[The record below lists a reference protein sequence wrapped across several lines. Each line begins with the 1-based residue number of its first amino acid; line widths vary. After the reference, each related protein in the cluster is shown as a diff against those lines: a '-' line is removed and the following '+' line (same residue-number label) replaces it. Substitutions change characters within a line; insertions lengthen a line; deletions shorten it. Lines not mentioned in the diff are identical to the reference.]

1 MTTFA
6 PSTTGLMDVRMLQ
19 GAREVASAHWDV
31 LARRGF
37 HLHDWFVAAED
48 SGWTPRHVAV
58 KQAGNLRAVVPAYL
72 TDRTTLHDLHD
83 RWLGPLRELASIAG
97 IDLRPIISV
106 QLPFALVSEPLGDA
120 QAISLDTLHRVF
132 EALEAAAIQDG
143 AKAVVWPSVDPGSTS
158 VLKVAEERG
167 YTAVYGGST
176 ARLSVAWK
184 SFDEYVSSRSKSVRR
199 TIKKD
204 LDGLDSAGLKVETVS
219 HYGTAVPAM
228 TALFFEAFRQRNGKD
243 APLPPDFFGRLALR
257 TSSRIRAQLTW
268 CGTQLVGSS
277 INLNTPELLEGTLSA
292 FCSNHRAGPAYH
304 NDLCYEP
311 IRMACEEGIA
321 AIDLGATALYTKVLR
336 GARLRRRIT
345 LLRGTTG
352 LRHRT
357 LSALGAVVA
366 RRTEWKER
374 RALGPLWHDDQEE
387 ARA

>member
-1 MTTFA
+1 
-6 PSTTGLMDVRMLQ
+6 MLQ
-19 GAREVASAHWDV
+19 GAREVPSAEWDV

-58 KQAGNLRAVVPAYL
+58 QRAGNLRAVVPAYL
-72 TDRTTLHDLHD
+72 TDRTTMHDLHD
-83 RWLGPLRELASIAG
+83 RWLGPLQGLASMAG

-106 QLPFALVSEPLGDA
+106 QPPFALVSEPLGDP
-120 QAISLDTLHRVF
+120 QSISPDALHRVF

-143 AKAVVWPSVDPGSTS
+143 AKAVVWPAVDPTS
-158 VLKVAEERG
+158 FRVLKVAEERG

-176 ARLSVAWK
+176 ARLSVAWE

-199 TIKKD
+199 TIRKD
-204 LDGLDSAGLKVETVS
+204 LEGLNSAGLSMEAVS
-219 HYGTAVPAM
+219 HYGNAVPAM
-228 TALFFEAFRQRNGKD
+228 TALFFEAFRRRNGKD
-243 APLPPDFFGRLALR
+243 PAIQSEFLGQLALR

-268 CGTQLVGSS
+268 CGTRLVGSS

-292 FCSNHRAGPAYH
+292 FCSDHHAGPAYH

-336 GARLRRRIT
+336 GGRLRRRIT
-345 LLRGTTG
+345 LLRGTT
-352 LRHRT
+352 RSSHRT
-357 LSALGAVVA
+357 LSALAAVVA

-374 RALGPLWHDDQEE
+374 RALGPLWHHDEE
-387 ARA
+387 DAGA